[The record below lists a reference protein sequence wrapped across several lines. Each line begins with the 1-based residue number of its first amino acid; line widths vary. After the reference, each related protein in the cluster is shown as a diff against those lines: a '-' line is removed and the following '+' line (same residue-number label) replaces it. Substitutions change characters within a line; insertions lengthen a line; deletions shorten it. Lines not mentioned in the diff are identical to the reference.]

1 MKTDLQLAICDGSNQ
16 KVFATA
22 TFPLKGV
29 GGSEEQ
35 ALTKALSSLNAK
47 NPEFIN
53 FVEKERPNHRLLQQQ
68 LSHLPH
74 QGQDCPES
82 PQLRRSPLLGHRLP
96 ECCTGYNQAAQ
107 LANSIYTDKV
117 NYDGAMLL
125 AQAEGEWAADP
136 TDAGAAAAYSYLAQ
150 IDPSAACY
158 AQAKPSARRWVR

>member
-1 MKTDLQLAICDGSNQ
+1 M
-16 KVFATA
+16 
-22 TFPLKGV
+22 
-29 GGSEEQ
+29 
-35 ALTKALSSLNAK
+35 
-47 NPEFIN
+47 
-53 FVEKERPNHRLLQQQ
+53 
-68 LSHLPH
+68 
-74 QGQDCPES
+74 
-82 PQLRRSPLLGHRLP
+82 P

-158 AQAKPSARRWVR
+158 AQAKALGQKMGSVVKQNYDFETKEKYRNQVALEKQRIDAAKQVAVAWAQNQPKTVVRNNWIVW